1 MSSRPM
7 RWSEC
12 ECVKRMKSSRGIGSR
27 SSCRRRSGVVSMR
40 KNLPFVSIFADCLR
54 RLFRGSPEE
63 QMLQLQPTT
72 GTPVEVPVPRKVTII
87 EIRIS
92 NFEFRIQNEETV
104 ESLLFLILHS
114 KFEIR
119 NSKFRFPEMRTLPT

>member
-40 KNLPFVSIFADCLR
+40 KNLPFASIFADCLR

-92 NFEFRIQNEETV
+92 NFEFRIENEE
-104 ESLLFLILHS
+104 SFLFLILHS
-114 KFEIR
+114 KYSKFEIR
-119 NSKFRFPEMRTLPT
+119 NSDFQK